1 MLLLSSRHA
10 RCVSS
15 SEQEE
20 GGEGGGMLGK
30 AKRVGSVFLTSTIAT
45 SVQRTRIIRQVNVF
59 SIISRSSRMLR
70 FVPPVASFRA
80 CFYLVYVPRFSLRR
94 GKMFVYLICR
104 KLVQETWM
112 ISILGWRR
120 KGKVAMQ
127 SSEYLVRATSPFSR
141 RGIVMHRL
149 PHSLRSSRGL
159 PSTIFWVTF
168 KITSCQLTRGPF

>member
-70 FVPPVASFRA
+70 FVPPVA
-80 CFYLVYVPRFSLRR
+80 CFYLVYVPRFSLR

>member
-1 MLLLSSRHA
+1 
-10 RCVSS
+10 
-15 SEQEE
+15 
-20 GGEGGGMLGK
+20 MLGK

-80 CFYLVYVPRFSLRR
+80 CFYLVGVVYVPRFSLR

-112 ISILGWRR
+112 ISILG
-120 KGKVAMQ
+120 
-127 SSEYLVRATSPFSR
+127 
-141 RGIVMHRL
+141 
-149 PHSLRSSRGL
+149 
-159 PSTIFWVTF
+159 
-168 KITSCQLTRGPF
+168 

>member
-1 MLLLSSRHA
+1 MLS
-10 RCVSS
+10 
-15 SEQEE
+15 
-20 GGEGGGMLGK
+20 K

-80 CFYLVYVPRFSLRR
+80 CFYLVYVPRFSLR

-112 ISILGWRR
+112 ISILG
-120 KGKVAMQ
+120 
-127 SSEYLVRATSPFSR
+127 
-141 RGIVMHRL
+141 
-149 PHSLRSSRGL
+149 
-159 PSTIFWVTF
+159 
-168 KITSCQLTRGPF
+168 